1 MILKLRLNPDLLVIN
16 RKTDSIWDW
25 LGDLG
30 GFFDSLS
37 LIGEVL
43 VNPYAIY
50 ALRKHLAWL
59 FVRIQTSND

>member
-25 LGDLG
+25 LGDWG